1 MPPPIPIADFTL
13 VNNQL
18 QVEAGRFDK
27 IIAAK
32 LMAKDPWN
40 RLIKQAEFPD
50 SMGTTIQNLIW
61 ERSVLPNVG
70 PSAWT
75 DLNA

>member
-50 SMGTTIQNLIW
+50 RWAPPFRT
-61 ERSVLPNVG
+61 
-70 PSAWT
+70 
-75 DLNA
+75 